1 MTSIRST
8 PALAERGRRRRSL
21 WVGLAVVVVAV
32 IAFGVL
38 AIGPRNLAFALGGTV
53 LLEGRVSV
61 SENTVSIE
69 TADWT
74 YGMSP
79 VSSSWTD
86 SQGAWHEDGRPA
98 CLAPGDFTSTV
109 RFAAVQV
116 SVESVTWRPIVW
128 VDCRGTPIDGAAR

>member
-1 MTSIRST
+1 MTSVGSAAAT
-8 PALAERGRRRRSL
+8 PKRGRRRPSL
-21 WVGLAVVVVAV
+21 WVGLVALVVVVVAL
-32 IAFGVL
+32 GVV

-61 SENTVSIE
+61 GENTVSIE

-79 VSSSWTD
+79 AASSWTD
-86 SQGAWHEDGRPA
+86 SQGTWHEGGRPA

-116 SVESVTWRPIVW
+116 SVANVTWRPIVW